1 VTDLRTLVTPPPG
14 RPPSGGRPAR
24 SSDTAWHP
32 RQRTTA
38 GGWVVVALL
47 SVGCFLVLMPVVW
60 MVLTSLKSADEV
72 FVMPPVWLFQPQWH
86 NYLDVLTLVPFQRYI
101 LNTATIV
108 GFTVLGTLLSCS
120 FCAYGFAR
128 LRAPGKNSIF
138 LVLMATLMLPSTVT
152 LVPTYIVF
160 NNLGW
165 LNTFKPLIIP
175 AFFGSAF
182 FIFLFRQF
190 FLGIPK
196 ELEEAARI
204 DGASYLRIW
213 WTLFL
218 PMSWP
223 VIATVTVFTFVGSYN
238 DFFGPVI
245 YLSDES
251 KYTIAVALSY
261 FSGSPR
267 IGPQIHLTMA
277 ATTIAALPSVVVFLL
292 AQRYFMR
299 GIAVSGLSK

>member
-1 VTDLRTLVTPPPG
+1 MATTTRVAG
-14 RPPSGGRPAR
+14 
-24 SSDTAWHP
+24 SDTP
-32 RQRTTA
+32 RRSRPRLPLATLIRLI
-38 GGWVVVALL
+38 VL
-47 SVGCFLVLMPVVW
+47 SIGCFVVLMPVVW
-60 MVLTSLKSADEV
+60 MLLTSLKAPSQV
-72 FVMPPVWLFQPQWH
+72 FVMPPIWLFSPQWH
-86 NYLDVLTLVPFQRYI
+86 NYVDVLTLVPFQKYI

-108 GFTVLGTLLSCS
+108 GMVVLGTLLSCS
-120 FCAYGFAR
+120 LCAYGFAR
-128 LRAPGKNSIF
+128 LKAPGRNAIF
-138 LVLMATLMLPSTVT
+138 YVLMATLMLPTTVT

-160 NNLGW
+160 NQIGW
-165 LNTFKPLIIP
+165 LNTFKPLILP

-213 WTLFL
+213 WTIFL
-218 PMSWP
+218 PLSWP
-223 VIATVTVFTFVGSYN
+223 VIATVTVFTFIGAYN

-245 YLSDES
+245 YLSEES

-267 IGPQIHLTMA
+267 IGPQVQLTMA
-277 ATTIAALPSVVVFLL
+277 ATTIAALPSILVFLF
-292 AQRYFMR
+292 AQRYFIR
-299 GIAVSGLSK
+299 GIAVSGVNK

>member
-1 VTDLRTLVTPPPG
+1 MTATVSAYSRRRGRRGDRPRMTPGSWIVTI
-14 RPPSGGRPAR
+14 
-24 SSDTAWHP
+24 
-32 RQRTTA
+32 
-38 GGWVVVALL
+38 LL
-47 SVGCFLVLMPVVW
+47 AVGCFVVLMPVVW
-60 MVLTSLKSADEV
+60 MVLTSLKAADQV
-72 FVMPPVWLFQPQWH
+72 FVMPPIWVFEPQWG
-86 NYLDVLTLVPFQRYI
+86 NYAEVLRLVPFQRYV

-108 GFTVLGTLLSCS
+108 GLVVLGTLLSCS

-128 LRAPGKNSIF
+128 LQAPGRNVIF
-138 LVLMATLMLPSTVT
+138 TVLMATLMLPTTVT

-160 NNLGW
+160 NHLGW
-165 LNTFKPLIIP
+165 LNTFKPLILP

-204 DGASYLRIW
+204 DGAGYLRIW
-213 WTLFL
+213 WTIFL
-218 PMSWP
+218 PLSWP
-223 VIATVTVFTFVGSYN
+223 VVATVTVFTFVAAYN

-267 IGPQIHLTMA
+267 IGPQTHLLMA
-277 ATTIAALPSVVVFLL
+277 ATTIAALPSILVFLL
-292 AQRYFMR
+292 AQRYFIK
-299 GIAVSGLSK
+299 GIAVSGISK

>member
-1 VTDLRTLVTPPPG
+1 MATTT
-14 RPPSGGRPAR
+14 RPAG
-24 SSDTAWHP
+24 SDTARRKRP
-32 RQRTTA
+32 TLPLGTLIRLI
-38 GGWVVVALL
+38 VL
-47 SVGCFLVLMPVVW
+47 SLGCFVVLMPVVW
-60 MVLTSLKSADEV
+60 MLLTSLKAPSQV
-72 FVMPPVWLFQPQWH
+72 FVMPPIWLFSPQWH
-86 NYLDVLTLVPFQRYI
+86 NYVDVLTLVPFQKYI

-108 GFTVLGTLLSCS
+108 GMVVLGTLLSCS
-120 FCAYGFAR
+120 LCAYGFAR
-128 LRAPGKNSIF
+128 LKAPGRNAIF
-138 LVLMATLMLPSTVT
+138 FVLMATLMLPTTVT

-160 NNLGW
+160 NQIGW
-165 LNTFKPLIIP
+165 LNTFKPLILP

-213 WTLFL
+213 WTIFL
-218 PMSWP
+218 PLSWP
-223 VIATVTVFTFVGSYN
+223 VIATVTVFTFIGAYN

-245 YLSDES
+245 YLSEES

-267 IGPQIHLTMA
+267 IGPQVQLTMA
-277 ATTIAALPSVVVFLL
+277 ATTIAALPSILVFLF
-292 AQRYFMR
+292 AQRYFIR
-299 GIAVSGLSK
+299 GIAVSGVNK

>member
-1 VTDLRTLVTPPPG
+1 MSATAT
-14 RPPSGGRPAR
+14 RPRQTRGSRRSR
-24 SSDTAWHP
+24 SSDRP
-32 RQRTTA
+32 RLTV
-38 GGWVVVALL
+38 GSWVVTIVLGL
-47 SVGCFLVLMPVVW
+47 GCFVVLMPVIW
-60 MVLTSLKSADEV
+60 MVLTSLKSPAEV
-72 FVMPPVWLFQPQWH
+72 FVMPPIWVFEPQWS
-86 NYLDVLTLVPFQRYI
+86 NYPEVLQLVPFQRYI

-108 GFTVLGTLLSCS
+108 GLVMLGTLLSCS

-128 LRAPGKNSIF
+128 LQAPGRNAIF
-138 LVLMATLMLPSTVT
+138 MILMATLMLPTTVT

-160 NNLGW
+160 NYLGW
-165 LNTFKPLIIP
+165 VNTFKPLILP

-190 FLGIPK
+190 FLGIPR

-204 DGASYLRIW
+204 DGAGYLRIW
-213 WTLFL
+213 WTIFL
-218 PMSWP
+218 PLSWP
-223 VIATVTVFTFVGSYN
+223 VIATVSVFTFVAAYN

-267 IGPQIHLTMA
+267 VGPQVQLLMA
-277 ATTIAALPSVVVFLL
+277 ATTIAALPSILVFLL
-292 AQRYFMR
+292 AQRYFIK
-299 GIAVSGLSK
+299 GIAVSGVSK

>member
-1 VTDLRTLVTPPPG
+1 MATTTERTPG
-14 RPPSGGRPAR
+14 PTADRKRPPLPLG
-24 SSDTAWHP
+24 T
-32 RQRTTA
+32 
-38 GGWVVVALL
+38 WVRLVVL
-47 SVGCFLVLMPVVW
+47 SVGCFVVLMPVAW
-60 MVLTSLKSADEV
+60 MVLTSLKAPDQV
-72 FVMPPVWLFQPQWH
+72 FVMPPVWIFSPQWH
-86 NYLDVLTLVPFQRYI
+86 NYLDVLTLVPFQKYI

-108 GFTVLGTLLSCS
+108 GMVVLGTLLSCS

-128 LRAPGKNSIF
+128 LKAPGRNAIF
-138 LVLMATLMLPSTVT
+138 FVLMATLMLPTTVT

-160 NNLGW
+160 NQIGW
-165 LNTFKPLIIP
+165 LNTFKPLILP

-213 WTLFL
+213 WTIFL
-218 PMSWP
+218 PLSWP
-223 VIATVTVFTFVGSYN
+223 VIATVTVFTFIGAYN

-277 ATTIAALPSVVVFLL
+277 ATTIAALPSILVFLF
-292 AQRYFMR
+292 AQRYFIR
-299 GIAVSGLSK
+299 GIAVSGVNK

>member
-1 VTDLRTLVTPPPG
+1 MRTKRRMPLGT
-14 RPPSGGRPAR
+14 RIRLI
-24 SSDTAWHP
+24 
-32 RQRTTA
+32 
-38 GGWVVVALL
+38 ALSL
-47 SVGCFLVLMPVVW
+47 GCFVVLMPVVW
-60 MVLTSLKSADEV
+60 MVLTSLKAANQV
-72 FVMPPVWLFQPQWH
+72 LVMPPIWIFSPQWH
-86 NYLDVLTLVPFQRYI
+86 NYIDVLTLVPFQKYI

-108 GFTVLGTLLSCS
+108 GFVVLGTLLSCS

-128 LRAPGKNSIF
+128 LKAPGRNAIF
-138 LVLMATLMLPSTVT
+138 MILMATMMLPTTVT

-160 NNLGW
+160 NHIGW
-165 LNTFKPLIIP
+165 LNTFRPLILP

-204 DGASYLRIW
+204 DGAGYLRIW
-213 WTLFL
+213 WTIFL
-218 PMSWP
+218 PLSWP
-223 VIATVTVFTFVGSYN
+223 VIATVTVFTFIGAYN

-267 IGPQIHLTMA
+267 IGPQMQLTMA
-277 ATTIAALPSVVVFLL
+277 ATTIAALPSVLVFLL
-292 AQRYFMR
+292 AQRYFIR
-299 GIAVSGLSK
+299 GIAVSGVNK

>member
-1 VTDLRTLVTPPPG
+1 MTVGSWLVTI
-14 RPPSGGRPAR
+14 
-24 SSDTAWHP
+24 
-32 RQRTTA
+32 
-38 GGWVVVALL
+38 ALSL
-47 SVGCFLVLMPVVW
+47 GCLLVLMPVIW
-60 MVLTSLKSADEV
+60 MVLTSLKAPDQV
-72 FVMPPVWLFQPQWH
+72 FRMPPLWVFTPQWG
-86 NYLDVLTLVPFQRYI
+86 NYPEVLQLVPFQRYI

-108 GFTVLGTLLSCS
+108 GLVTVGTLLSCS

-128 LRAPGKNSIF
+128 LKAPGRNAIF
-138 LVLMATLMLPSTVT
+138 LVLMATLMLPTTVT

-160 NNLGW
+160 NHLGW
-165 LNTFKPLIIP
+165 LNTFKPLILP

-204 DGASYLRIW
+204 DGAGYLRIW
-213 WTLFL
+213 WTIFL
-218 PMSWP
+218 PLSWP
-223 VIATVTVFTFVGSYN
+223 VIATVSVFTFVAAYN

-251 KYTIAVALSY
+251 KYSIAVALSY

-267 IGPQIHLTMA
+267 IGPQTHLLMA
-277 ATTIAALPSVVVFLL
+277 ATTIAALPSIVVFLL
-292 AQRYFMR
+292 AQRYFIK
-299 GIAVSGLSK
+299 GIAVSGVSK

>member
-1 VTDLRTLVTPPPG
+1 MTTLDRPTTPAPATAAAVATPARGRSG
-14 RPPSGGRPAR
+14 RP
-24 SSDTAWHP
+24 
-32 RQRTTA
+32 RTTIGA
-38 GGWVVVALL
+38 WIRVVVL

-60 MVLTSLKSADEV
+60 MVLTSLKSADQV
-72 FVMPPVWLFQPQWH
+72 LVMPPVWVFTPQWH
-86 NYLDVLTLVPFQRYI
+86 NYADVLTLVPFQRYI

-108 GFTVLGTLLSCS
+108 GLVVLGTLLSCS
-120 FCAYGFAR
+120 FAAYGFAR
-128 LRAPGKNSIF
+128 LRAPGRNTIF
-138 LVLMATLMLPSTVT
+138 MLLMATLMLPTTVT

-165 LNTFKPLIIP
+165 LNTFRPLVLP

-190 FLGIPK
+190 YLGIPK

-204 DGASYLRIW
+204 DGAGYFRIW
-213 WTLFL
+213 WSIFL
-218 PMSWP
+218 PLSWP
-223 VIATVTVFTFVGSYN
+223 VIATVTVFTFVAAYN

-267 IGPQIHLTMA
+267 IGPQMHLTMA
-277 ATTIAALPSVVVFLL
+277 ATTIAALPSVLVFLL
-292 AQRYFMR
+292 AQRYFIR
-299 GIAVSGLSK
+299 GIAVSGVNK

>member
-1 VTDLRTLVTPPPG
+1 MTLGSWLLTLV
-14 RPPSGGRPAR
+14 
-24 SSDTAWHP
+24 
-32 RQRTTA
+32 
-38 GGWVVVALL
+38 L
-47 SVGCFLVLMPVVW
+47 SLGCLLVLMPVVW
-60 MVLTSLKSADEV
+60 MVLTSLKAPDQV
-72 FVMPPVWLFQPQWH
+72 FRMPPIWIFQPQWS
-86 NYLDVLTLVPFQRYI
+86 NYPEVLQLVPFQRYI

-108 GFTVLGTLLSCS
+108 GLVTVGTLLSCS

-128 LRAPGKNSIF
+128 LKAPGRDAIF
-138 LVLMATLMLPSTVT
+138 LILMATLMLPTTVT

-160 NNLGW
+160 NHLGW
-165 LNTFKPLIIP
+165 LNTFKPLILP

-204 DGASYLRIW
+204 DGAGYLRIW
-213 WTLFL
+213 WTIFL
-218 PMSWP
+218 PLSWP
-223 VIATVTVFTFVGSYN
+223 VIATVSVFTFVAAYN

-267 IGPQIHLTMA
+267 IGPQTHLLMA
-277 ATTIAALPSVVVFLL
+277 ATTIAALPSIVVFLL
-292 AQRYFMR
+292 AQRYFIK
-299 GIAVSGLSK
+299 GIAVSGVSK

>member
-1 VTDLRTLVTPPPG
+1 MATVTDQPAGPTADRKRPRLPLGTWVRLV
-14 RPPSGGRPAR
+14 
-24 SSDTAWHP
+24 
-32 RQRTTA
+32 
-38 GGWVVVALL
+38 VL
-47 SVGCFLVLMPVVW
+47 SVGCFVVLMPVVW
-60 MVLTSLKSADEV
+60 MVLTSLKSADQV
-72 FVMPPVWLFQPQWH
+72 FVMPPIWLFNPQWH
-86 NYLDVLTLVPFQRYI
+86 NYLDVLTLVPFQKYI

-108 GFTVLGTLLSCS
+108 GMVVLGTLLSCS

-128 LRAPGKNSIF
+128 LKAPGRNAIF
-138 LVLMATLMLPSTVT
+138 FILMATLMLPTTVT

-160 NNLGW
+160 NQIGW
-165 LNTFKPLIIP
+165 LNTFKPLILP

-213 WTLFL
+213 WTIFL
-218 PMSWP
+218 PLSWP
-223 VIATVTVFTFVGSYN
+223 VIATVTVFTFIGAYN

-277 ATTIAALPSVVVFLL
+277 ATTIAALPSILVFLL
-292 AQRYFMR
+292 AQRYFIR
-299 GIAVSGLSK
+299 GIAVSGVNK

>member
-1 VTDLRTLVTPPPG
+1 MTTVDRATSAPAA
-14 RPPSGGRPAR
+14 PSPRRSR
-24 SSDTAWHP
+24 SSRFPLGAWV
-32 RQRTTA
+32 RVIVLT
-38 GGWVVVALL
+38 
-47 SVGCFLVLMPVVW
+47 VGCFLVLMPVVW

-72 FVMPPVWLFQPQWH
+72 LVMPPVWVFSPQWQ
-86 NYLDVLTLVPFQRYI
+86 NYVDVMTLVPFQRYI

-108 GFTVLGTLLSCS
+108 GLVVLGTLLSCS
-120 FCAYGFAR
+120 FAAYGFAR
-128 LRAPGKNSIF
+128 LRAPGRNTIF
-138 LVLMATLMLPSTVT
+138 LMLMATLMLPTTVT

-165 LNTFKPLIIP
+165 LNTFKPLILP

-190 FLGIPK
+190 YLGIPK

-204 DGASYLRIW
+204 DGAGYFRIW
-213 WTLFL
+213 WSIFL
-218 PMSWP
+218 PLSWP
-223 VIATVTVFTFVGSYN
+223 VIATVTVFTFVAAYN

-267 IGPQIHLTMA
+267 IGPQMHLTMA
-277 ATTIAALPSVVVFLL
+277 ATTIAALPSVLVFLL
-292 AQRYFMR
+292 AQRYFIR
-299 GIAVSGLSK
+299 GIAVSGVNK

>member
-1 VTDLRTLVTPPPG
+1 MRTKTRMPLGTWIRLIV
-14 RPPSGGRPAR
+14 
-24 SSDTAWHP
+24 
-32 RQRTTA
+32 
-38 GGWVVVALL
+38 L
-47 SVGCFLVLMPVVW
+47 SVGCFVVLMPVVW
-60 MVLTSLKSADEV
+60 MVLTSLKAANQV
-72 FVMPPVWLFQPQWH
+72 LVMPPIWIFSPQWH
-86 NYLDVLTLVPFQRYI
+86 NYIDVLTLVPFQKYI

-108 GFTVLGTLLSCS
+108 GCVVLGTLLSCS

-128 LRAPGKNSIF
+128 LKAPGRNAIF
-138 LVLMATLMLPSTVT
+138 MILMATMMLPTTVT

-160 NNLGW
+160 NHIGW
-165 LNTFKPLIIP
+165 LNTFRPLILP

-204 DGASYLRIW
+204 DGAGYLRIW
-213 WTLFL
+213 WTIFL
-218 PMSWP
+218 PLSWP
-223 VIATVTVFTFVGSYN
+223 VIATVTVFTFIGAYN

-267 IGPQIHLTMA
+267 IGPQMQLTMA
-277 ATTIAALPSVVVFLL
+277 ATTIAALPSVLVFLL
-292 AQRYFMR
+292 AQRYFIR
-299 GIAVSGLSK
+299 GIAVSGVNK

>member
-1 VTDLRTLVTPPPG
+1 MATVTDQPAGHTVDRKRPRLPLGTWVRLV
-14 RPPSGGRPAR
+14 
-24 SSDTAWHP
+24 
-32 RQRTTA
+32 
-38 GGWVVVALL
+38 LL
-47 SVGCFLVLMPVVW
+47 SVGCFAVLMPVVW
-60 MVLTSLKSADEV
+60 MVLTSLKSPSQV
-72 FVMPPVWLFQPQWH
+72 FVMPPIWLFSPQWH
-86 NYLDVLTLVPFQRYI
+86 NYVDVLTLVPFQNYI

-108 GFTVLGTLLSCS
+108 GMVVLGTLLSCS

-128 LRAPGKNSIF
+128 LKAPGRNAIF
-138 LVLMATLMLPSTVT
+138 FVLMATLMLPTTVT

-160 NNLGW
+160 NQIGW
-165 LNTFKPLIIP
+165 LNTFKPLILP

-213 WTLFL
+213 WTIFL
-218 PMSWP
+218 PLSWP
-223 VIATVTVFTFVGSYN
+223 VIATVTVFTFIGAYN

-277 ATTIAALPSVVVFLL
+277 ATTIAALPSILVFLF
-292 AQRYFMR
+292 AQRYFIR
-299 GIAVSGLSK
+299 GIAVSGVNK

>member
-1 VTDLRTLVTPPPG
+1 MATTTRVAG
-14 RPPSGGRPAR
+14 
-24 SSDTAWHP
+24 SDTP
-32 RQRTTA
+32 RRSRPRLPLGTLIRLI
-38 GGWVVVALL
+38 VL
-47 SVGCFLVLMPVVW
+47 SIGCFVVLMPVVW
-60 MVLTSLKSADEV
+60 MLLTSLKAPSQV
-72 FVMPPVWLFQPQWH
+72 FVMPPIWLFSPQWH
-86 NYLDVLTLVPFQRYI
+86 NYVDVLTLVPFQKYI

-108 GFTVLGTLLSCS
+108 GMVVLGTLLSCS
-120 FCAYGFAR
+120 LCAYGFAR
-128 LRAPGKNSIF
+128 LKAPGRNAIF
-138 LVLMATLMLPSTVT
+138 YVLMATLMLPTTVT

-160 NNLGW
+160 NQIGW
-165 LNTFKPLIIP
+165 LNTFKPLILP

-213 WTLFL
+213 WTIFL
-218 PMSWP
+218 PLSWP
-223 VIATVTVFTFVGSYN
+223 VIATVTVFTFIGAYN

-245 YLSDES
+245 YLSEES

-267 IGPQIHLTMA
+267 IGPQVQLTMA
-277 ATTIAALPSVVVFLL
+277 ATTIAALPSILVFLF
-292 AQRYFMR
+292 AQRYFIR
-299 GIAVSGLSK
+299 GIAVSGVNK

>member
-1 VTDLRTLVTPPPG
+1 MTATNTRTAPTARDRG
-14 RPPSGGRPAR
+14 RPKLPLGTWIRLI
-24 SSDTAWHP
+24 
-32 RQRTTA
+32 
-38 GGWVVVALL
+38 VL
-47 SVGCFLVLMPVVW
+47 SVGCFLVLMPVAW
-60 MVLTSLKSADEV
+60 MVLTSLKSPTQV
-72 FVMPPVWLFQPQWH
+72 FVMPPIWVFSPQWH
-86 NYLDVLTLVPFQRYI
+86 NYLDVLTLVPFQKYI

-108 GFTVLGTLLSCS
+108 GLVVLGTLLSCS

-128 LRAPGKNSIF
+128 LKAPGRNAIF
-138 LVLMATLMLPSTVT
+138 FILMATLMLPTTVT

-160 NNLGW
+160 NHIGW
-165 LNTFKPLIIP
+165 LNTFKPLILP

-213 WTLFL
+213 WTIFL
-218 PMSWP
+218 PLSWP
-223 VIATVTVFTFVGSYN
+223 VIATVTVFTFIGAYN

-277 ATTIAALPSVVVFLL
+277 ATTIAALPSILVFLL
-292 AQRYFMR
+292 AQRYFIR
-299 GIAVSGLSK
+299 GIAVSGVNK

>member
-1 VTDLRTLVTPPPG
+1 MTTTTRPVQATP
-14 RPPSGGRPAR
+14 RRRPAR
-24 SSDTAWHP
+24 GRLGRWSL
-32 RQRTTA
+32 
-38 GGWVVVALL
+38 VVVL
-47 SVGCFLVLMPVVW
+47 SLGCFVVLLPVVW
-60 MVLTSLKSADEV
+60 MVLTSLKTSDQV
-72 FVMPPVWLFQPQWH
+72 FVNPPLWLFTPQWH
-86 NYLDVLTLVPFQRYI
+86 NYVEVLTLVPFQRYI

-108 GFTVLGTLLSCS
+108 GFVVLGTLLSCS

-128 LRAPGKNSIF
+128 LRAPGRNAIF
-138 LVLMATLMLPSTVT
+138 FVLMATLMLPTTVT

-165 LNTFKPLIIP
+165 LNTFKPLILP

-182 FIFLFRQF
+182 FVFLFRQF

-204 DGASYLRIW
+204 DGAGYLRIW
-213 WTLFL
+213 WTIFMPL
-218 PMSWP
+218 SWP
-223 VIATVTVFTFVGSYN
+223 VIATVSVFTFVGAYN

-245 YLSDES
+245 YLSEES

-267 IGPQIHLTMA
+267 IGPQMHLTMA

-292 AQRYFMR
+292 AQRQFVR
-299 GIAVSGLSK
+299 GITVSGINK